1 MANAFFILGI
11 VMAAFAILAVDFFA
25 DRDDYNFGSF
35 SRAYFT
41 MFQVR
46 LCTMSL
52 WYIAQKSAWQGTSLR
67 AVCALSYAHKFDQLT
82 TGQIQLVDIV
92 FITSLRAVGAPARS
106 SS

>member
-46 LCTMSL
+46 HCTISPL
-52 WYIAQKSAWQGTSLR
+52 YAAQNSAWQGASLR
-67 AVCALSYAHKFDQLT
+67 AVGALSYAHKFDQLT
-82 TGQIQLVDIV
+82 QI
-92 FITSLRAVGAPARS
+92 
-106 SS
+106 